1 MEALVDRMIQAH
13 HWAVVG
19 VSADETKFGTRV
31 WRALKAHGRRAD
43 GVNPRLPALDG
54 EPLYADL
61 ADLPDRPEAVGVVVP
76 PALARGV
83 LETCVRL
90 GIRQVWFQ
98 PGAEDPAA
106 IRWAEAQGMQIVW
119 GGPCVLV
126 ELDR

>member
-54 EPLYADL
+54 EALYADL
-61 ADLPDRPEAVGVVVP
+61 ADLTDRPEVVCAVVP
-76 PALARGV
+76 PTLARGV

-90 GIRQVWFQ
+90 GIGQAWFQ
-98 PGAEDPAA
+98 PGAEDADA
-106 IRWAEAQGMQIVW
+106 IRWAVAQGMRVVS